1 MGFRSLEDIRG
12 FAEACVAQ
20 DDWSTQLKKIEREF
34 DGLPPEPSLAYKKL
48 QSEEERRAKE
58 RTAQRAALIGVT
70 ARLILVAAVGV
81 ALLFWPYNNTC
92 GAGLFGFTTNST
104 DYPAAIQTPLP
115 GGIATYYM
123 RAHFQWTNDPAGVI
137 LVGIGITSWRARLP
151 RMHLVSLVIALAGM
165 ILIAADVLP
174 RIGYAA
180 VDAKNPPSF
189 ACSDAPAATTP
200 ATPATPAKST
210 QNALPGP
217 TAAEQRV
224 QSAAIEL
231 QSRWQSRVS
240 ELSKQ
245 FQPQK
250 AALARL
256 ERPELLS
263 RQTP

>member
-1 MGFRSLEDIRG
+1 
-12 FAEACVAQ
+12 VAQ

-92 GAGLFGFTTNST
+92 GAGLFGFLG
-104 DYPAAIQTPLP
+104 AEAVIVI
-115 GGIATYYM
+115 GGI
-123 RAHFQWTNDPAGVI
+123 W
-137 LVGIGITSWRARLP
+137 IGITSWRARLP
-151 RMHLVSLVIALAGM
+151 RMHLVSLAIALAGM

-180 VDAKNPPSF
+180 VDPKNPPSF
-189 ACSDAPAATTP
+189 ACSDTPAPTTP
-200 ATPATPAKST
+200 ATPTTPAKST

-217 TAAEQRV
+217 SAAEQRV

-231 QSRWQSRVS
+231 
-240 ELSKQ
+240 SKQ

-250 AALARL
+250 AALTRL